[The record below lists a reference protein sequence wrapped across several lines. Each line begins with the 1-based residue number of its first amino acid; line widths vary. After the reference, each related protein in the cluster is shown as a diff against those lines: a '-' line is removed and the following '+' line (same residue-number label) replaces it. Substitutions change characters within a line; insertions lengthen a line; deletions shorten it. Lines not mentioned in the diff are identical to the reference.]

1 MCNSITFTNDID
13 KLYIINYIH
22 IYVRCCR
29 YNLIVIYNLP
39 FEGLMRHQKVVI
51 LFRSYRF
58 HTFLML
64 TYNIFM
70 FTRQMNMLTWNLFL
84 LTCNIVMLTRTDI
97 YQQVG
102 CRQRH
107 KQFAFQFVFNACQ
120 HNELLVNIFISHVNQ
135 PKLHVNINCR
145 SE

>member
-29 YNLIVIYNLP
+29 YNLIAIYNLP

-97 YQQVG
+97 Y
-102 CRQRH
+102 
-107 KQFAFQFVFNACQ
+107 
-120 HNELLVNIFISHVNQ
+120 
-135 PKLHVNINCR
+135 
-145 SE
+145 